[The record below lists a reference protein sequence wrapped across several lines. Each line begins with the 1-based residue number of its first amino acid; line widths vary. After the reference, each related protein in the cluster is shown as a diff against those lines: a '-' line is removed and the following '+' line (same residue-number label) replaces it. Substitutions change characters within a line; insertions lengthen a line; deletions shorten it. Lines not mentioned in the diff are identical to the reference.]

1 MSTDVLAENL
11 KFYRIAAELSQAE
24 LARKLGVSRQAVTN
38 WETGKSVPS
47 SEFLYKLCELYGI
60 EFSKLVGQGGI
71 AHVAVA
77 TDEKDEETYVPTASD
92 WAKVHVI
99 SEFIDKL
106 ADDYEMRKMQR
117 KRVVIAVSVLFAM
130 AIVFLLSVTFIC
142 AYSRIFP
149 IENGITAYSYQIGF
163 TAKDALLSTCIFTLV
178 VVIVAIAVK
187 SVNKYI
193 QQKERTNEIKE

>member
-71 AHVAVA
+71 AHVAAA

-92 WAKVHVI
+92 WARMQSAIAYV
-99 SEFIDKL
+99 EKL
-106 ADDYEMRKMQR
+106 ANQNAKDKQYRKVMLLITSI
-117 KRVVIAVSVLFAM
+117 VFAMIVLF
-130 AIVFLLSVTFIC
+130 VFSVALVC
-142 AYSRIFP
+142 ATPVLFP
-149 IENGITAYSYQIGF
+149 VENGITVCSYQIGF
-163 TAKDALLSTCIFTLV
+163 TGRDALLSTCIVVLV
-178 VVIVAIAVK
+178 VVIWAIVVK

>member
-1 MSTDVLAENL
+1 MAENL

-71 AHVAVA
+71 AHVAAA
-77 TDEKDEETYVPTASD
+77 TDEKDEEIYVPTASD
-92 WAKVHVI
+92 WAKVHAI

-106 ADDYEMRKMQR
+106 ADDYR
-117 KRVVIAVSVLFAM
+117 KRKACRNMILMTSAITLAIIAMFILVLVIICIYPNM
-130 AIVFLLSVTFIC
+130 LSID
-142 AYSRIFP
+142 
-149 IENGITAYSYQIGF
+149 NGIIMSTYQVGVSSFNDVLLLFGLMCAAIMIG
-163 TAKDALLSTCIFTLV
+163 
-178 VVIVAIAVK
+178 AIAANAVQ
-187 SVNKYI
+187 KYI
-193 QQKERTNEIKE
+193 ATKERTNEIKE